1 MTDASGI
8 GYVTQSLQALLRASI
23 TNSGPLA
30 GTDIDLRSPREIVHT
45 GHNPTVVSLWLY
57 RVKRHDDLVNA
68 PPVVRPDGRI
78 SLRPL
83 PLDLYYL
90 VTPIAPSV
98 LTKQRLLGLAMQA
111 LHDQARVGAEFLRPE
126 LLDEPPGAISV
137 HLEPQTLEEA
147 TRVWHALH
155 EPYDLSVTYMV
166 QYVPIA
172 SATSR
177 PAGAPVIRKSGL
189 VAAIERVA

>member
-23 TNSGPLA
+23 TDSGPLA
-30 GTDIDLRSPREIVHT
+30 GTDIDLRSPKEIADS
-45 GHNPTVVSLWLY
+45 GANPTVVSLWLY

-68 PPVVRPDGRI
+68 PPVVRPDGRV

-90 VTPIAPSV
+90 ITPVAPSI

-111 LHDQARVGAEFLRPE
+111 LHDQARVGPEFLRPE

-137 HLEPQTLEEA
+137 HLEPQSLEEA

-155 EPYDLSVTYMV
+155 ASYDLSVSYLV

-172 SATSR
+172 SALTR
-177 PAGAPVIRKSGL
+177 PGGMPVLDKSAAM
-189 VAAIERVA
+189 AAIQRVA